1 MTAGPW
7 VKMALRSAYRTGL
20 GLHERLSAAS
30 SGNDGAIRVFYGGA
44 RGGTA
49 GGTRVKI
56 SRLGEVFPEHVWDY
70 TLVYLLSNAPY
81 LSPAALE
88 RLKARGIPIVGNQD
102 GVFYPGWFGGDW
114 RAENER
120 MAAPHR
126 LADHVF
132 YQSEFCRRAATAFL
146 GERTAAEEVL
156 YNAVD
161 ASRFVPAGKDE
172 LHRDGHQFLVAGKFG
187 CDRYY
192 RLESAVRGLAHA
204 TRRGLNARLTVAG
217 IVSRGIRARVL
228 ALAQSLNV
236 GNAIRLAGPYDR
248 AAAPRVFASADVFL
262 STGHNDPCP
271 SSVIEAMACA
281 LPVIYAASGGVPEL
295 VGSEA
300 GVAVETGESWDE
312 MLSPSADGLA
322 DAMAH
327 AVENHA
333 AFSAAARSRAL
344 ARFDIGPWLDRHR
357 QIFRS
362 LLEARHG

>member
-271 SSVIEAMACA
+271 SSVIEAMACG

-312 MLSPSADGLA
+312 ALSPSPDGLA

>member
-1 MTAGPW
+1 VTADPW
-7 VKMALRSAYRTGL
+7 VKTALRSAYRTAL

-30 SGNDGAIRVFYGGA
+30 SGNDSAIRVFYGGA

-56 SRLGEVFPEHVWDY
+56 SRLCEEFPERLWDY

-81 LSPAALE
+81 LSPVALQ
-88 RLKARGIPIVGNQD
+88 RLKARGIPMVVNQD

-120 MAAPHR
+120 MAALHH
-126 LADHVF
+126 LGDHVF
-132 YQSEFCRRAATAFL
+132 YQSEFCRRAAAVFL
-146 GERTAAEEVL
+146 GERAAAEEVL

-161 ASRFVPAGKDE
+161 TSRFVPAEKGE
-172 LHRDGHQFLVAGKFG
+172 SHRDGHQFLVAGKFG
-187 CDRYY
+187 SDRYY
-192 RLESAVRGLAHA
+192 RLESAVRGLASA

-217 IVSRGIRARVL
+217 IVAGGIRARIRS
-228 ALAQSLNV
+228 LAQSLNV
-236 GNAIRLAGPYDR
+236 GNAIHLSGPYDR

-295 VGSEA
+295 VGPEA
-300 GVAVETGESWDE
+300 GLAVATGESWDE
-312 MLSPSADGLA
+312 TLSPSADGLA
-322 DAMAH
+322 DAMAR

-333 AFSAAARSRAL
+333 AFSAAARSRAV

-357 QIFRS
+357 QLFRS

>member
-7 VKMALRSAYRTGL
+7 LKAGLRFTYRTAL

-30 SGNDGAIRVFYGGA
+30 SGNDRAVRVFYGGA
-44 RGGTA
+44 RPGTA

-56 SRLGEVFPEHVWDY
+56 SHLREEFPEHPWNY

-88 RLKARGIPIVGNQD
+88 RLKARGMPIVGNQD

-120 MAAPHR
+120 MAAMHR

-132 YQSEFCRRAATAFL
+132 YQSEFCRRAAAAFL

-161 ASRFVPAGKDE
+161 VSRFVPAEKGKP
-172 LHRDGHQFLVAGKFG
+172 HRDGHHFLVAGKFG
-187 CDRYY
+187 FDQYY
-192 RLESAVRGLAHA
+192 RLESAVRGVAWA
-204 TRRGLNARLTVAG
+204 TRRGLNVRLTVAG
-217 IVSRGIRARVL
+217 IVARGIRERIHS
-228 ALAQSLNV
+228 LAQSLNV
-236 GNAIRLAGPYDR
+236 GNAIRFTGPYDR

-262 STGHNDPCP
+262 STGHNDNCP
-271 SSVIEAMACA
+271 SSVIEAMASA

-295 VGSEA
+295 VGTEA

-322 DAMAH
+322 DAMAR
-327 AVENHA
+327 AIENHA
-333 AFSAAARSRAL
+333 AFSAAARSRAV
-344 ARFDIGPWLDRHR
+344 ARFDIGPWLARHR
-357 QIFRS
+357 QVFRS